1 MLEIGRLNTLEI
13 ISRKPQGLYLDGGRY
28 GEILIPNQYI
38 PRDVNVGDEIE
49 VFIYFDSEDRI
60 IATTRKPLVM
70 IGEFAML
77 RCISVSTVGAF
88 MDWGLQKDLLVPYSE
103 QKSKMVKDMH
113 YLVHVHFDEVS
124 KRIVASAKLD
134 KYLDK
139 SPINFKEWDQV
150 DLIITKETE
159 LGYKAIINNT
169 HWGVIYKNEVFK
181 KIEYGQKLKG
191 FVKKIRVDGK
201 IDLSLE
207 KLGYGK
213 VDPISQEI
221 LDKLNKNEGFIP
233 VTDKSSPE
241 TIAKLFGLSK
251 KNYKKAV
258 GALYKQKLIIIEE
271 KGIRLVK
278 EEVR

>member
-1 MLEIGRLNTLEI
+1 MLEIGRLNKLEI

-38 PRDVNVGDEIE
+38 PRDVNIGDEIE

-70 IGEFAML
+70 VGEFAML

-103 QKSKMVKDMH
+103 QKSKMIKDLH

-207 KLGYGK
+207 KPGYGK

>member
-1 MLEIGRLNTLEI
+1 LLEIGRLNTLEI